1 MPKIC
6 KSCGREY
13 TEEYC
18 EHCGYGNPDI
28 KIKATK
34 KYQTKIPERF
44 LPPEEQERL
53 AKERLTEG
61 KRPKTKTD
69 KQKRNQKILLIVL
82 IALIAGIIFYVL
94 NSQGILFSNNPE
106 ELVNQYF
113 TSISEMD
120 YDKYNDCFTDDLADA
135 NNKAIKAQDLDKDK
149 AMETLYSDYINVF
162 GNDFKSDI
170 KIEETSDMDK
180 GDIIEEEMNYQTQFK
195 KTISIEEGKNI
206 KTTVKFEG
214 SKSTDEIEFNV
225 YVGKLGGKWYILN
238 VKETEEIT
246 QSTSVSSSSSANTSE
261 KTQ

>member
-13 TEEYC
+13 TQEYC

-53 AKERLTEG
+53 AKERLAKG

-69 KQKRNQKILLIVL
+69 KQKKNQKIVL
-82 IALIAGIIFYVL
+82 IALIILVAGIIFFVL
-94 NSQGILFSNNPE
+94 YSQGILFSNNPKQ
-106 ELVNQYF
+106 LVNQYF

-120 YDKYNDCFTDDLADA
+120 YDKYNNCFTDDLADA
-135 NNKAIKAQDLDKDK
+135 NDKAIKAQGLDKDE
-149 AMETLYSDYINVF
+149 ALEVLYSDYINVF
-162 GNDFKSDI
+162 GKGFKTDI
-170 KIEETSDMDK
+170 KIEETSDMNK
-180 GDIIEEEMNYQTQFK
+180 GEIIEEEMNYQTQFK

-206 KTTVKFEG
+206 KTKVKFEG

-225 YVGKLGGKWYILN
+225 YAAKLGSKWYILN
-238 VKETEEIT
+238 VKETEDIT
-246 QSTSVSSSSSANTSE
+246 KSTSSSNTGSTSE
-261 KTQ
+261 KAQ